1 MNRKK
6 IVRAIIELCLQW
18 WQETRKRGMLRAGA
32 KVLNEPGAER
42 WKEDNEETD
51 HESGEKQE
59 NTDTNPIPEPT
70 IHANEN

>member
-1 MNRKK
+1 
-6 IVRAIIELCLQW
+6 
-18 WQETRKRGMLRAGA
+18 MLRAGA